1 MPSPDLVCLTPEH
14 SPLPDGQP
22 LGASSVLCSR
32 LDIDA
37 FKLEHGGN
45 TYFFSP
51 TTRSFA
57 SVSARLLDLVG
68 RCDGS
73 RDAGTVLHE
82 AGHTQDSLRVLATLA
97 RSAVLWSEAFGT
109 IRPRAAVEP
118 EPVFTVMPT
127 TACQLRCVYCY
138 SDSED
143 PKSGRFLDPRAFPAA
158 LDGFLAEIFRFAP
171 RARLAFHGGGEPTLD
186 FRLMR
191 DLVRVFRER
200 CEACWISPSFLL
212 TTNGAFGA
220 DTCSFLIDNGFDCRV
235 SLDGTAAVQ
244 NSQRPLRNGGA
255 SFGRA
260 IANIRKLVAAGCK
273 VGIRPTVTAS
283 SVGRMVETVE
293 LAAAEGIASVH
304 FARLIDSDRARASGI
319 YAPDPE
325 AFAEGF
331 SNAFRRA
338 LELGIG
344 VQGEGSYCLAGR
356 KHRYCGACGLN
367 WILSAS
373 AHVSMCTE
381 IQGPSDPDAE
391 QFLIGRVDPGSGTLE
406 TFPGVR
412 ERLSRRS
419 VENLPGCAACW
430 LKYSCAG
437 ECPLQA
443 RRRAG
448 DMMKTGSP
456 ACDLIRRMN
465 ADVVA
470 QLVHSNAPGIPAGL
484 GRAVAY
490 ERVRLDL

>member
-14 SPLPDGQP
+14 NPLPDSQP
-22 LGASSVLCSR
+22 IAASCVLRSR
-32 LDIDA
+32 LDSDA
-37 FKLEHGGN
+37 FALEHRGE
-45 TYFFSP
+45 TYLFSP

-57 SVSARLLDLVG
+57 RVSMRLADLV
-68 RCDGS
+68 RRFDGS
-73 RDAGTVLHE
+73 RDAGTVLRE
-82 AGHTQDSLRVLATLA
+82 AGHGRESLPVLGALA
-97 RSAVLWSEAFGT
+97 RCGVLWSDAFGS
-109 IRPRAAVEP
+109 IRPPKAVQP

-143 PKSGRFLDPRAFPAA
+143 PKSGRFLDPRAFTVA
-158 LDGFLAEIFRFAP
+158 LDAFLAEIFQFAP

-191 DLVRVFRER
+191 DLVRIFRER
-200 CEACWISPSFLL
+200 CEVSWIAPSFLL
-212 TTNGAFGA
+212 TTNGTFGA
-220 DTCSFLIDNGFDCRV
+220 DTCSFLIENGFDCRV

-244 NSQRPLRNGGA
+244 DSQRPLRNGGP

-260 IANIRKLVAAGCK
+260 ISNIRRLVGAGRK

-283 SVGRMVETVE
+283 GVGRMVETIE
-293 LAAAEGIASVH
+293 LAAAEGIVSVH
-304 FARLIDSDRARASGI
+304 FAKLIDSDRARASGLC
-319 YAPDPE
+319 APDSE

-331 SNAFRRA
+331 SNAFRRG
-338 LELGIG
+338 LELGVA
-344 VQGEGSYCLAGR
+344 VQGEGSYCLGGR

-367 WILSAS
+367 WVLSAS

-381 IQGPSDPDAE
+381 IQGPSDPGAE
-391 QFLIGRVDPGSGTLE
+391 QFLIGRVDLESGRLE
-406 TFPGVR
+406 TIPGVR

-419 VENLPGCAACW
+419 VGNLPGCASCW

-443 RRRAG
+443 QRRTG
-448 DMMKTGSP
+448 DVMKTASP
-456 ACDLIRRMN
+456 ACDTIRRMN

-470 QLVHSNAPGIPAGL
+470 QLVHSNAPCPPPGL
-484 GRAVAY
+484 GRPVAY
-490 ERVRLDL
+490 KRVSLEL